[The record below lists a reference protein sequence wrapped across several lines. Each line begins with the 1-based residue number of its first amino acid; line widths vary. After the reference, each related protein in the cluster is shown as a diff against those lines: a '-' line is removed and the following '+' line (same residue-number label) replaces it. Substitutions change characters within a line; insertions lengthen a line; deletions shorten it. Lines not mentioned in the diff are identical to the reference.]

1 MGNTA
6 HINGV
11 KLSLF
16 LVKPKDITLDITAFS
31 IKNEDALFGKKKGR
45 DDHREK
51 EEAGKL
57 KIQKLAR
64 KGIFKIASYVPG
76 RSIEEVQKE
85 YGAKRWV
92 KLASNEN
99 VLGPSPKAIEAIR
112 KELSSIHLYPE
123 GPCSILRQ
131 AIGQKLSLPEKRVVI
146 SNGADNL
153 ILMIACAFVNEGDE
167 VIMADPTFSV
177 YANVTQIMGGKPV
190 RVKLKGFTHDL
201 EGMLKRVNRKTKLV
215 FVCNPNNPTG
225 TIVHRESFD
234 TFLSR
239 LPAQVIVVLD
249 EAYGEFM
256 EDPCIPDGL
265 DYVGKKQVIL
275 LRTFSKVYGLAG
287 LRIGYALGREDLIR
301 CLYQVRDPF
310 PVHRL
315 AQVAAVAALNDEEH
329 ATRSIQMVYEGRR
342 YLYKELDRI
351 GLSYVPSQANFIFIN
366 FEKDSEE
373 VFRGLLGEGIII
385 RPGKTWGYP
394 TFGRVTVGTMADNY
408 RFIKSVKKTLGR

>member
-1 MGNTA
+1 M
-6 HINGV
+6 
-11 KLSLF
+11 
-16 LVKPKDITLDITAFS
+16 
-31 IKNEDALFGKKKGR
+31 
-45 DDHREK
+45 
-51 EEAGKL
+51 
-57 KIQKLAR
+57 AR
-64 KGIFKIASYVPG
+64 KNILKIASYIPG
-76 RSIEEVQKE
+76 KSIEEVQKE
-85 YGAKRWV
+85 YGAKQWV

-99 VLGPSPKAIEAIR
+99 VLGPSPKAIEAVR
-112 KELSSIHLYPE
+112 KELSKIHLYPE

-131 AIGQKLSLPEKRVVI
+131 AISQKLSLPEKRVVI

-190 RVKLKGFTHDL
+190 RVKLKECTHDL

-225 TIVHRESFD
+225 TTVSRDSFHS
-234 TFLSR
+234 FLSE
-239 LPAQVIVVLD
+239 LPDRVIVILD
-249 EAYGEFM
+249 EAYGEFV
-256 EDPCIPDGL
+256 EDPYNPDGL

-287 LRIGYALGREDLIR
+287 LRIGYALGREDLIH

-315 AQVAAVAALNDEEH
+315 AQAAAVAALNDEKH
-329 ATRSIQMVYEGRR
+329 AIRSIQMVYEGRR
-342 YLYKELDRI
+342 YLYQELDRI

-366 FEKDSEE
+366 FERDSEE
-373 VFRGLLGEGIII
+373 VFRGLLAEGIII

-394 TFGRVTVGTMADNY
+394 TFGRVTIGRRVDNY
-408 RFIKSVKKTLGR
+408 RFIKAVKKIIR